1 MIPTYNARANAVD
14 GLAGLGF
21 LVAGAVHG
29 WEFRHLDEIAF
40 DYRVHDGSMIGTT
53 NLHFNELMIY
63 IFNKPE
69 NRAVR
74 WSGTSRWNFKNS
86 TGLYEQIKQS
96 KDYRLGRWPVDPVT
110 RLKNHC
116 ARQKHRELLAVKPSK
131 H

>member
-1 MIPTYNARANAVD
+1 MPSMGWQDWDFWLRAPFMP
-14 GLAGLGF
+14 GK
-21 LVAGAVHG
+21 
-29 WEFRHLDEIAF
+29 FRHLDEIAF
-40 DYRVHDGSMIGTT
+40 DCRVRDGSMIGTT
-53 NLHFNELMIY
+53 NFHFNELMIY

-74 WSGTSRWNFKNS
+74 WSGISTWNFKNS

-96 KDYRLGRWPVDPVT
+96 KDYRLGRWPVDPVR

-116 ARQKHRELLAVKPSK
+116 AGQKHRELLAVKPSK